1 MNELLEE
8 TEMFCHNCDDDYKAI
23 VLGTHQIMYL
33 ELVNLLVMNY
43 SSNKLMAMLRA
54 EWVKHKGS
62 KKQLTLH
69 KSI

>member
-8 TEMFCHNCDDDYKAI
+8 TEMFSHNCNDDYKAI

-43 SSNKLMAMLRA
+43 SSNKLMIMLRA

-62 KKQLTLH
+62 TKQ
-69 KSI
+69 

>member
-8 TEMFCHNCDDDYKAI
+8 TEMFSHNCNDDYEAI
-23 VLGTHQIMYL
+23 VLETHQITYL

-43 SSNKLMAMLRA
+43 SSNKLMIMLRA

-62 KKQLTLH
+62 TK
-69 KSI
+69 